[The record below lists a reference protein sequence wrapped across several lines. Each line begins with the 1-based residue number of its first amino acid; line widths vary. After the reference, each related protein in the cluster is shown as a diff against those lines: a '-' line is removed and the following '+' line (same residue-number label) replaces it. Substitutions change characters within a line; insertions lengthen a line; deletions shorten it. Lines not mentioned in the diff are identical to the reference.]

1 MGSVVCRIAFG
12 AFLACAASSA
22 VFLVSGMH
30 DGCTEM
36 LGAMWL
42 LTGVQLGA
50 LLYERKKREGA

>member
-12 AFLACAASSA
+12 AFLACAALFA
-22 VFLVSGMH
+22 VFLVSGMR

-50 LLYERKKREGA
+50 LLHERKMRGEA